1 MKKLLGSSV
10 QVLLIL
16 LTVVGIYLRFYR
28 TDWSQGTNLHPD
40 EYGLTN
46 TLVQLQ
52 IPKTISGYFNTR
64 ESPLSPYTK
73 YDQSG
78 LAIAN
83 GPDNG
88 MRWGQWPQIL
98 IRFAAEASGATGYN
112 EIRLLG
118 RKLSALA
125 DAFSVL
131 MIFLIGSW
139 LYTRK
144 VGLLAACL
152 SSLAVMQIQ
161 QSHFMTVDNFATFF
175 AMIAFY
181 ACVRIA
187 QRSGLPQ
194 ATTGSRPLEG
204 PPKDQPVL
212 ALLGWHLLFGVAL
225 GMALASKIN
234 LLPLAGMVVLAGFIR
249 LTDLKLKSWGD
260 VQRIFPAWFLLSC
273 AAALMSLL
281 TFRLTQQMSF
291 RNPTGDTAFF
301 TLHLNPD
308 WIRNMQWAQMENNGV
323 NAGPPGE
330 QWAHRAAILFPWTN
344 IVLWGM
350 GLPLGLMSWLGFAW
364 SAWRIIRRQGTWE
377 AHLLTLAWTG
387 GYFLFMGTRWV
398 KSIRYFLPIYPF
410 LALLAAWGLVELWQQ
425 AEKRPPVMKEQ
436 MESIRRRIN
445 PSVIIPSLTSALV
458 VLGSLIWAVAFVQA
472 VYQQDHTR
480 IQATRWIFDHIPG
493 PFHLTLVDA
502 GGNFS
507 NVPIEAPDGV
517 RISSQQPFIRI
528 FRLIADGSLDKV
540 TIPHLLLQSG
550 SGILKVT
557 IAADPE
563 GHIILDEAVV
573 NANSTSVPGDEVQ
586 ANFQG
591 ASLKGGSLYYLI
603 ASPEGDRAAF
613 TLFRSVISNETWD
626 EGLPFPFDGINPFG
640 QLYKG
645 IQMEVRQVDDENKR
659 EMFINTLSQADY
671 IILPSQRSIW
681 STCRIPRTYPMTME
695 YYRAL
700 FDGRLGFDLVA
711 TFSAPIRLGALEIS
725 DVGGTL
731 AWNTTPLL
739 PLFNHSLLAAEEAF
753 SVYDHPPVWIFKK
766 RLDYNPIAVAQFLR
780 SIDLSQVV
788 IEGPRQASLPPCQ

>member
-1 MKKLLGSSV
+1 
-10 QVLLIL
+10 
-16 LTVVGIYLRFYR
+16 
-28 TDWSQGTNLHPD
+28 
-40 EYGLTN
+40 
-46 TLVQLQ
+46 
-52 IPKTISGYFNTR
+52 
-64 ESPLSPYTK
+64 
-73 YDQSG
+73 
-78 LAIAN
+78 
-83 GPDNG
+83 
-88 MRWGQWPQIL
+88 
-98 IRFAAEASGATGYN
+98 
-112 EIRLLG
+112 
-118 RKLSALA
+118 
-125 DAFSVL
+125 
-131 MIFLIGSW
+131 
-139 LYTRK
+139 
-144 VGLLAACL
+144 
-152 SSLAVMQIQ
+152 
-161 QSHFMTVDNFATFF
+161 
-175 AMIAFY
+175 
-181 ACVRIA
+181 
-187 QRSGLPQ
+187 
-194 ATTGSRPLEG
+194 
-204 PPKDQPVL
+204 
-212 ALLGWHLLFGVAL
+212 
-225 GMALASKIN
+225 
-234 LLPLAGMVVLAGFIR
+234 
-249 LTDLKLKSWGD
+249 
-260 VQRIFPAWFLLSC
+260 
-273 AAALMSLL
+273 
-281 TFRLTQQMSF
+281 
-291 RNPTGDTAFF
+291 
-301 TLHLNPD
+301 
-308 WIRNMQWAQMENNGV
+308 MQWAQMENNGV

-410 LALLAAWGLVELWQQ
+410 LALLAAWGLIELWQQ
-425 AEKRPPVMKEQ
+425 AEKRLPVMKEQ

-480 IQATRWIFDHIPG
+480 IQATRWIFDHVPG

-507 NVPIEAPDGV
+507 NVPVEAPDGV

-557 IAADPE
+557 VAADPE

-573 NANSTSVPGDEVQ
+573 NASSTSILGDEVQ

-766 RLDYNPIAVAQFLR
+766 RLDFNSAAVAQFFR